1 MEYPEQ
7 LNNFCNYMSHLNRSV
22 LTIEQYRTDLTMFFQ
37 YLRAGRI
44 SKVPTKEELDRQP
57 IADFSVEELRAITG
71 EDVFR
76 FLRYVSEERGNKPAA
91 RARKLSAIKSFF
103 KYLVHVKELLDV
115 NPAAAINT
123 PKMDKRLP
131 STSVWRKAWSFLKAW
146 RMTRNPKTGNGI
158 IAYLR
163 CFSTAVCG

>member
-57 IADFSVEELRAITG
+57 IADFSVEELRPLPGRMCSVSCAM
-71 EDVFR
+71 FR
-76 FLRYVSEERGNKPAA
+76 
-91 RARKLSAIKSFF
+91 KSGATSRRQEQESF
-103 KYLVHVKELLDV
+103 
-115 NPAAAINT
+115 
-123 PKMDKRLP
+123 RP
-131 STSVWRKAWSFLKAW
+131 SSPSSSIWF
-146 RMTRNPKTGNGI
+146 M
-158 IAYLR
+158 
-163 CFSTAVCG
+163 